1 MNYGFVKI
9 GTFTPE
15 IKVLDVDFNKNNV
28 LDGIEIASKKGVEIL
43 AFPELCL
50 TGSTAGD
57 LVYSTTILE
66 KTKNAIEEILEKTS
80 KTEMLIFIGV
90 PLLVNSKIFNVVA
103 VINKGK
109 ILAFIPKESVK
120 NSKFDFVKDSLY
132 VDYNGDKVPL
142 TSSIIFTNEY
152 NPKIRVSVEVGED
165 LFSAISPSTYH
176 AIKGANI
183 IVNASSFTYTFESK
197 ERIINAVKNQ
207 SEKTKTCYILCNSG
221 VGESTGD
228 NVYSGLNIIS
238 ENGNLLDTS
247 TPFVSGLT
255 TSIIDIDLLDKN
267 KCEGECEKEYLMVKY
282 SAKLNEE
289 LVRVYDKYP
298 FIPKGENDFAVM
310 DDILEIQA
318 EGLKKRFF
326 HTWSKKLIIGLSGGL
341 DSTLALLVAVKT
353 IKKLKGNLKDI
364 IAITMPCFGTT
375 SRTFDNSIKLAKAMG
390 VTLRKID
397 ISKSVTR
404 HLKDIGHSGSKY
416 DAAFENA
423 QARERTKV
431 LMDVANMENGI
442 VVGTG
447 DMSELALGWATYNGD
462 HMSMYGVNAGVPKT
476 LVKYLVKVYAENS
489 KPKLKAVL
497 LDILGTP
504 VSPELIPSEN
514 KEITQ
519 KTEDLVGP
527 YALHDFYLYHLIY
540 KGLQPIKVY
549 AMAKET
555 FIDEFDEKTIKK
567 WLETFIKRFFT
578 QQFKRS
584 CLPDGVAVFDFSLS
598 PRNGFK
604 MPSDAL
610 STVYLEQLQ
619 KV

>member
-9 GTFTPE
+9 GTFTPQ
-15 IKVLDVDFNKNNV
+15 IKVCDVDFNKNNV
-28 LDGIEIASKKGVEIL
+28 LEGIEIASKNNVEIL

-57 LVYSTTILE
+57 LNFFSALLE
-66 KTKNAIEEILEKTS
+66 KTKEALREIVKKTIS
-80 KTEMLIFIGV
+80 VEMLIFIGL
-90 PLLVNSKIFNVVA
+90 PLCVNSKIFNVVA
-103 VINKGK
+103 VINNGK
-109 ILAFIPKESVK
+109 ILAFIPKENVSD
-120 NSKFDFVKDSLY
+120 SRFDLLKSTLY
-132 VDYNGDKVPL
+132 FNFDNTEIPL
-142 TSSIIFTNEY
+142 TSNIIFTNE
-152 NPKIRVSVEVGED
+152 NNQKIRVSCEVGED
-165 LFSAISPSTYH
+165 LFNTISPSTYH

-183 IVNASSFTYTFESK
+183 IVNASSFSHTIESK

-207 SEKTKTCYILCNSG
+207 SEKTKTCYLLCNSG

-228 NVYSGLNIIS
+228 NVYSGFNITA
-238 ENGNLLDTS
+238 ENGKILGTS
-247 TPFVSGLT
+247 MPFNTGLT
-255 TSIIDIDLLDKN
+255 TSIVDIDLLDKT
-267 KCEGECEKEYLMVKY
+267 KCDGECEKEYLIIKY
-282 SAKLNEE
+282 SAKLSEN

-298 FIPKGENDFAVM
+298 FIPKGESDFSVM
-310 DDILEIQA
+310 EEVLEIQA
-318 EGLKKRFF
+318 EGLKKRFI

-397 ISKSVTR
+397 VSKSVTR

-489 KPKLKAVL
+489 KPKLKSVL

-527 YALHDFYLYHLIY
+527 YSLHDFYLYHLIY
-540 KGLQPIKVY
+540 RGLEPIKVY

-555 FIDEFDEKTIKK
+555 FKDEFTPETIKK

-610 STVYLEQLQ
+610 STVWLEQLQ